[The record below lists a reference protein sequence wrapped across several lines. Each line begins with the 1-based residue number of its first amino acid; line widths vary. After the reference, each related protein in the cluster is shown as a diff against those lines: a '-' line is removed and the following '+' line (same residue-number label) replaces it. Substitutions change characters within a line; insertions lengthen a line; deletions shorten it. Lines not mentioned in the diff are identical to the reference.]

1 VKKVIKDTANQTLN
15 AAKGV
20 ASTASGAA
28 GKTIGFAKDTAA
40 FALGAI
46 GQAGRAIGSG
56 LFPSLVE
63 KPEAGTHRK
72 APGAAP
78 GIENLPD
85 LDVAPVSGSIG
96 ISCVD
101 LGEGR
106 IESRNHPDL
115 DALFAEERPAWS
127 QTRWINVNGLHPYV
141 VNQLMER
148 FGFHTLAAEDV
159 LTTPQRPKMESY
171 GDHLFIVARMLTCV
185 DGELGNEQVSFFFF
199 NDLLVTFQERP
210 GDVWEPVRKRM
221 EKTGNR
227 FQNFGTAYLLYALLD
242 AIVDHLFP
250 VLEGYGDILESIE
263 DEVVIDPIPDVQRR
277 IHRVKRDL
285 IALRRVMWPMREV
298 MNRLQRDEDDLI
310 EDEVEIYF
318 RDVHDHAVQVI
329 DVVESLREI
338 AGGLNDLFMSSVGN
352 RMNEIMKVLT
362 IMASFFIPITFVAGV
377 YGMNFDF
384 IPELKWKYSYAVFW
398 GVCLTISAGLAVYFY
413 RKGWIGGG
421 KS

>member
-1 VKKVIKDTANQTLN
+1 MKKVLQDTANQTFN

-20 ASTASGAA
+20 ATGAVGAA

-40 FALGAI
+40 SALGVL
-46 GQAGRAIGSG
+46 GQAGRTIGSG

-63 KPEAGTHRK
+63 KPEVGTHRK

-78 GIENLPD
+78 GIENIPD
-85 LDVAPVSGSIG
+85 IDVAPKSGTVG
-96 ISCVD
+96 ITCVD
-101 LGEGR
+101 LGEGKADSR
-106 IESRNHPDL
+106 EHADLES
-115 DALFAEERPAWS
+115 LFAEERPAWS
-127 QTRWINVNGLHPYV
+127 HTRWINVNGLHPYV
-141 VNQLMER
+141 INQFKER

-159 LTTPQRPKMESY
+159 LTTPQRPKMEGY
-171 GDHLFIVARMLTCV
+171 DDHLFIVARMLTCA
-185 DGELGNEQVSFFFF
+185 DGRLGNEQVSFFFF
-199 NDLLVTFQERP
+199 NDLLITFQERE
-210 GDVWEPVRKRM
+210 GDVWEPVR
-221 EKTGNR
+221 NR
-227 FQNFGTAYLLYALLD
+227 IQKIGGRFHKYGTSYLLYALLD

-250 VLEGYGDILESIE
+250 VLEGYGDILESLE
-263 DEVVIDPIPDVQRR
+263 DDVVTNPTQEIQRR
-277 IHRVKRDL
+277 IHGVKRDL

-310 EDEVEIYF
+310 DDEVEVYF

-329 DVVESLREI
+329 DVVESLKEM
-338 AGGLNDLFMSSVGN
+338 ASGLNDLFMSSVGN

-377 YGMNFDF
+377 YGMNFEV

-398 GVCLTISAGLAVYFY
+398 CVCAAITAALAVYFH

-421 KS
+421 GE